1 MSAQRIKLSNFKFEL
16 PQEQI
21 AQYPLDNRD
30 DARLLVVDRATGKFE
45 HKMFKD
51 LIDMFDEDDVLLQ
64 TTLRFSSKTLEIK
77 KRLERLSRC
86 SYFVSLTRKH
96 ALGCSS

>member
-51 LIDMFDEDDVLLQ
+51 LIDMFDEGDVFVANDTKIFQ
-64 TTLRFSSKTLEIK
+64 QDFTEIK
-77 KRLERLSRC
+77 KRL
-86 SYFVSLTRKH
+86 VQ
-96 ALGCSS
+96 